1 MKQIALKEHL
11 QNRLRELKEERRQL
25 KNQKMRSIKET
36 QNIFHILEELEKR
49 SNG

>member
-25 KNQKMRSIKET
+25 KQQKMRGIKET

-49 SNG
+49 NG

>member
-1 MKQIALKEHL
+1 MKQIALKDHL

-49 SNG
+49 NG